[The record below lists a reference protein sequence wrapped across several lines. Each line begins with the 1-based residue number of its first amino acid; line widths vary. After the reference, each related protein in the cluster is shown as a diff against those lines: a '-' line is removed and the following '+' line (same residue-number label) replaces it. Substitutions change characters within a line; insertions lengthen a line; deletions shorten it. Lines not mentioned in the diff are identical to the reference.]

1 MPKNRDHHEVL
12 LVAGTCI
19 GWRSGQDGNMHH
31 APHPGRADR
40 RKKERKKRNEKNTD
54 GEERRRGESVCHGAA
69 GGVFVLWRGGEIEIT
84 HGVAVPC
91 RAAAIGIHEHHGLLD
106 HTNIMTLREPEE
118 MTAGSLARH
127 SLDSIMC

>member
-1 MPKNRDHHEVL
+1 MKCCSWLEH
-12 LVAGTCI
+12 CI
-19 GWRSGQDGNMHH
+19 SWRSGQDGHMHH

-40 RKKERKKRNEKNTD
+40 RKKERKEMRRTLMEK
-54 GEERRRGESVCHGAA
+54 SVG
-69 GGVFVLWRGGEIEIT
+69 GGVFVSWRGGEIEIT

-91 RAAAIGIHEHHGLLD
+91 RAAAIGIHERHGLLD

>member
-1 MPKNRDHHEVL
+1 MPQNRDHHECCSWL
-12 LVAGTCI
+12 EHCI

-40 RKKERKKRNEKNTD
+40 KKKERKKKRNEKNTD
-54 GEERRRGESVCHGAA
+54 GEERRRG
-69 GGVFVLWRGGEIEIT
+69 GVFVSWRGGEIEIT

-91 RAAAIGIHEHHGLLD
+91 RAAAIGIHERHGLLE

-127 SLDSIMC
+127 SLDSIMG

>member
-12 LVAGTCI
+12 LVAGTLYRLEKRT
-19 GWRSGQDGNMHH
+19 GWPYASCPSPWPCGQ
-31 APHPGRADR
+31 
-40 RKKERKKRNEKNTD
+40 KKERKKRNEKNTD
-54 GEERRRGESVCHGAA
+54 GEERRRG
-69 GGVFVLWRGGEIEIT
+69 GVFVSWRGGEIEIT

-91 RAAAIGIHEHHGLLD
+91 RAAAIGIHERHGLLD

-127 SLDSIMC
+127 SLDSIMG

>member
-12 LVAGTCI
+12 LVAGTFY
-19 GWRSGQDGNMHH
+19 GWRSGQDGHMHH
-31 APHPGRADR
+31 VPYPGRADR
-40 RKKERKKRNEKNTD
+40 RKKERKKKRNEKNTD
-54 GEERRRGESVCHGAA
+54 GEERRRG
-69 GGVFVLWRGGEIEIT
+69 GVFVSWRGGEIEIT

-91 RAAAIGIHEHHGLLD
+91 RAAAIGIHERHGLLD

-127 SLDSIMC
+127 SLDSIMG

>member
-12 LVAGTCI
+12 LLAGTLY

-31 APHPGRADR
+31 APSPWPCGQ
-40 RKKERKKRNEKNTD
+40 KKERKKKRNEKNTD
-54 GEERRRGESVCHGAA
+54 GEERRRG
-69 GGVFVLWRGGEIEIT
+69 GVFVSWRGGEIEIT

-91 RAAAIGIHEHHGLLD
+91 RAAAISIHERHGLLD

-118 MTAGSLARH
+118 MTAGSLARY
-127 SLDSIMC
+127 SLDSIMG

>member
-1 MPKNRDHHEVL
+1 MTNMKCCSWLEH
-12 LVAGTCI
+12 CI

-31 APHPGRADR
+31 APHSGRADR
-40 RKKERKKRNEKNTD
+40 RKKEKKRKEMRRTLMEK
-54 GEERRRGESVCHGAA
+54 SV
-69 GGVFVLWRGGEIEIT
+69 GGVCVSWCGGEIEIT

-91 RAAAIGIHEHHGLLD
+91 RAAAIGIHERHGLLD

-127 SLDSIMC
+127 SLDSIMG

>member
-12 LVAGTCI
+12 LVAGTLYRLEKRTRWPYASCPSP
-19 GWRSGQDGNMHH
+19 WPCGQ
-31 APHPGRADR
+31 
-40 RKKERKKRNEKNTD
+40 KKERKKKRNEKNTD
-54 GEERRRGESVCHGAA
+54 GEERRRG
-69 GGVFVLWRGGEIEIT
+69 GVFVSWRGGEIEIT

-91 RAAAIGIHEHHGLLD
+91 RAAAIGIHERHGLLD

-127 SLDSIMC
+127 SLDSIMG

>member
-12 LVAGTCI
+12 LVAGTLYRLEKRT
-19 GWRSGQDGNMHH
+19 GWPYASCPLPWPCGQ
-31 APHPGRADR
+31 
-40 RKKERKKRNEKNTD
+40 KKERKERKRRKEM
-54 GEERRRGESVCHGAA
+54 RRTLMGKSVGG
-69 GGVFVLWRGGEIEIT
+69 GGVFVSWRGGEIEIT

-91 RAAAIGIHEHHGLLD
+91 RAAAIGIHERHGLLD
-106 HTNIMTLREPEE
+106 QTNIMTLREPEE

>member
-1 MPKNRDHHEVL
+1 MPKNCDHHEVL
-12 LVAGTCI
+12 LVAGTLY
-19 GWRSGQDGNMHH
+19 GWRSGQDGHMHH

-40 RKKERKKRNEKNTD
+40 KKKERKKKRNEKNTD
-54 GEERRRGESVCHGAA
+54 GEERRRGE
-69 GGVFVLWRGGEIEIT
+69 VFVSWRGGEIEIT
-84 HGVAVPC
+84 HGMAVPC
-91 RAAAIGIHEHHGLLD
+91 RAAAIGIHERHGLLD

>member
-12 LVAGTCI
+12 LLAGTLYRLEKRT
-19 GWRSGQDGNMHH
+19 GWPYASYPSPWPCGQ
-31 APHPGRADR
+31 
-40 RKKERKKRNEKNTD
+40 KKEKREKKRNEKNTD
-54 GEERRRGESVCHGAA
+54 GEERRRGCVC
-69 GGVFVLWRGGEIEIT
+69 VSWRGGEIEIT

-91 RAAAIGIHEHHGLLD
+91 RAAAIGIHERHGLLE

-127 SLDSIMC
+127 SLDSIMG

>member
-12 LVAGTCI
+12 LLAGTLYRLEKRT
-19 GWRSGQDGNMHH
+19 GWQYASCPSLWPGGQ
-31 APHPGRADR
+31 
-40 RKKERKKRNEKNTD
+40 KKERRKKRNEKNTD
-54 GEERRRGESVCHGAA
+54 GEERRRG
-69 GGVFVLWRGGEIEIT
+69 VFVSWRGGEIEIT

-91 RAAAIGIHEHHGLLD
+91 RAAAIGIHERHGLLD

-127 SLDSIMC
+127 SLDSIMG

>member
-12 LVAGTCI
+12 LVAGTLY
-19 GWRSGQDGNMHH
+19 GWRSGQDGHMHH

-40 RKKERKKRNEKNTD
+40 RKKKRKEMRRTLMKN
-54 GEERRRGESVCHGAA
+54 SVG
-69 GGVFVLWRGGEIEIT
+69 GGVFVSWRGGEIEIT

-91 RAAAIGIHEHHGLLD
+91 RAAAIGIHERHGLLE

-127 SLDSIMC
+127 SLDSIMG

>member
-12 LVAGTCI
+12 LVAGTLYRLEKRT
-19 GWRSGQDGNMHH
+19 GWPYASCPSPWPCGQ
-31 APHPGRADR
+31 
-40 RKKERKKRNEKNTD
+40 KKEKKKRKEMRRTLMEKSVG
-54 GEERRRGESVCHGAA
+54 GECVSWH
-69 GGVFVLWRGGEIEIT
+69 GGEIEIT

-91 RAAAIGIHEHHGLLD
+91 RAAAIGIHERHGLLE

-127 SLDSIMC
+127 SLDSIMG

>member
-12 LVAGTCI
+12 LLAGTLYRLEKRT
-19 GWRSGQDGNMHH
+19 GWPYASCPSPWPCGQ
-31 APHPGRADR
+31 
-40 RKKERKKRNEKNTD
+40 KKEKRKEMRRTLMEKSGGG
-54 GEERRRGESVCHGAA
+54 GE
-69 GGVFVLWRGGEIEIT
+69 FVSWRGGEIEIT

-91 RAAAIGIHEHHGLLD
+91 RAAAIGIHERHGLLD

-127 SLDSIMC
+127 SLDSIMG

>member
-12 LVAGTCI
+12 LLAGTLYRLEKRT
-19 GWRSGQDGNMHH
+19 GWPYASCPSPWPCGQ
-31 APHPGRADR
+31 
-40 RKKERKKRNEKNTD
+40 KKERKKRKEMRRTLMKN
-54 GEERRRGESVCHGAA
+54 SVG
-69 GGVFVLWRGGEIEIT
+69 GGVFVSWRGGEIEIT

-91 RAAAIGIHEHHGLLD
+91 RAAAIGIHERHGLLE

-127 SLDSIMC
+127 SLDSIMG

>member
-12 LVAGTCI
+12 LVAGTLYQLEKRT
-19 GWRSGQDGNMHH
+19 GWPYASCPSPWPCGQ
-31 APHPGRADR
+31 
-40 RKKERKKRNEKNTD
+40 KKERKKRKEMRRTLMEK
-54 GEERRRGESVCHGAA
+54 SV
-69 GGVFVLWRGGEIEIT
+69 GGVCVSRRGGEIEIT

-91 RAAAIGIHEHHGLLD
+91 RAAAIGIHERHGLLD

-127 SLDSIMC
+127 SLDSIMG